1 MGRSKTHSCL
11 GVIFLSFF
19 VFGTSVKAQNIA
31 APTGNDGQQR
41 PRFIQQLGLSDSQ
54 KAQIKKIR
62 QNTPQGRERREQIMA
77 VLTPEQRSQF
87 NGYIEQWKARHPRF
101 LQQLNFSEAQR
112 AQIEQIRQNTP
123 QGRERRQQIM
133 AVLTPEQRSQLKQN
147 IAAWKARHPQTLG
160 SYNENG
166 GSSEDSG
173 R

>member
-1 MGRSKTHSCL
+1 
-11 GVIFLSFF
+11 VIFLSFF

-31 APTGNDGQQR
+31 APAGNNDQQR

-54 KAQIKKIR
+54 KAQIKEIR

-87 NGYIEQWKARHPRF
+87 DGYIQQRKAQHPRF
-101 LQQLNFSEAQR
+101 LQQLNLIEAQK
-112 AQIEQIRQNTP
+112 AQIEQIRKNTP
-123 QGRERRQQIM
+123 QGKERREQIM
-133 AVLTPEQRSQLKQN
+133 AVLTPEQRSQLKLN
-147 IAAWKARHPQTLG
+147 IAAWKSRHPQTQG

-166 GSSEDSG
+166 GSSGDSG